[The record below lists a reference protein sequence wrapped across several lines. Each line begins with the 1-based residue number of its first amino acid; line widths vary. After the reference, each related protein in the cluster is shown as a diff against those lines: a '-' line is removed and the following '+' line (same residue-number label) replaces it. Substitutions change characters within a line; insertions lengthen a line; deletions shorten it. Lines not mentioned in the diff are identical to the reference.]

1 MAQKRTLFQKN
12 LAHPLTLCHSLRP
25 SRPKRERSIPISYR
39 HMSYAV
45 IKTGG
50 KQHRVIVGEYL
61 DVMKLAANEGDAV
74 NFDQVLAAGEGDS
87 VKNGAPFI
95 AGASVAAKVLKQ
107 HRAAK
112 VTAFKFKRRKGY
124 HRTKGHKQ
132 EITRVQIT
140 SINA

>member
-1 MAQKRTLFQKN
+1 
-12 LAHPLTLCHSLRP
+12 
-25 SRPKRERSIPISYR
+25 
-39 HMSYAV
+39 MSYAV

-87 VKNGAPFI
+87 VRIGAPFI
-95 AGASVAAKVLKQ
+95 SGATVAATVLKQ
-107 HRAAK
+107 HRAPK